1 MLKFEEKVYDLNFL
15 CSFTFDFQMLKEVLL
30 KLAESN
36 EEMQKQ
42 IKKLEKTNEEKDKRL
57 TKLEDQLNIIYI
69 PEQNSYSD
77 SEKDEGDI
85 KKEEKEKEIEDDKKD
100 IKFEQKETKVKPII
114 IKNEKKLEKEKDS
127 DKEEDEKLIKSK
139 KNLLAKKSLKEFESK
154 NAFIQQYPQVSHDT
168 IKSILKLI
176 KENSDKISKI
186 EKNSMKK
193 LNKAIEDME
202 KKYTDLNTQNT
213 KDHKSYEQKLKE
225 IYEKFY
231 DYNDKMDGIIV
242 KTAPLDTLTIF
253 KDNGNG
259 NIDATKVMVKM
270 LEEKVTKQI
279 EIIEKKNNNE
289 INEGKFAQKI
299 KELEN
304 LINQINEEL
313 MKQKENNKF
322 IEPDNNNQNFN
333 EEIQNLKDLIDNKY
347 NDLLKIIEDLSIK
360 IKNGEL
366 VGDKLDELMNR
377 IKSEKKS
384 VEPKNE
390 VDNSKNKSIEIDN
403 DIGNNIS
410 DLKNKIKEI
419 NRKLNEID
427 NYYKNLF
434 NNSTQDVGEIKRKIK
449 EMDSILEKKIT
460 KDDLKAHQ
468 NKLEEHT
475 DIINFL
481 QDTAADLNQSINKLC
496 ENSPNFVK
504 RLESL
509 THEVLELKKKEIKE
523 GSSKPIDVNRF
534 VDEAKLKELLKVINK
549 NIDEL
554 KIDRNSLMND
564 VKEINDNIKLLET
577 KERLTRFEDEINNR
591 LNHLFGK
598 INKRY
603 ADKLEINKYLKNIEI
618 KLKLLDNQ
626 QKDSESWILAKHP
639 IGCFNC
645 ASCESNIKK
654 VSSSNEYI
662 PWNKYP
668 QGERQY
674 HIGQGFS
681 RLLQKIG
688 NESQKNF
695 VEKKEIASDTELSNS
710 IYFGNMPNIKG
721 NNGHFFFKINNK
733 DNLKEDSPEH
743 KLNNSKRYKL
753 PNLKNKRKKN
763 INVPL
768 TDDDEVNNDS
778 MDNANNSPIIM
789 KISKKNI
796 DGNYTILNPNQK
808 TVDTKTEQYKMNST
822 ATKSSSKLDR
832 IRSMPIYDSQ

>member
-1 MLKFEEKVYDLNFL
+1 MLKLEEKVYDLNFL

-30 KLAESN
+30 KLAKSN
-36 EEMQKQ
+36 EEMQNQ

-69 PEQNSYSD
+69 PEQNSYPD
-77 SEKDEGDI
+77 YEKDEGDI
-85 KKEEKEKEIEDDKKD
+85 KNEEKEKEEDKKE
-100 IKFEQKETKVKPII
+100 IKFEQKETKVEPII
-114 IKNEKKLEKEKDS
+114 IKKEKKFEKENES
-127 DKEEDEKLIKSK
+127 DKEEGGGLINSK
-139 KNLLAKKSLKEFESK
+139 INSLAKKSLKELENK
-154 NAFIQQYPQVSHDT
+154 NAFIQQYPQRSHET

-176 KENSDKISKI
+176 KENSDKIN
-186 EKNSMKK
+186 ELEKK
-193 LNKAIEDME
+193 LNKSITDME
-202 KKYTDLNTQNT
+202 KNYNNFNTQNI
-213 KDHKSYEQKLKE
+213 KDHKVYEQKLKE

-253 KDNGNG
+253 RDNGNG
-259 NIDATKVMVKM
+259 NVDATKVMVKM

-279 EIIEKKNNNE
+279 EIIEKKNKGE
-289 INEGKFAQKI
+289 INEDKFGQKL
-299 KELEN
+299 KELED

-313 MKQKENNKF
+313 MKQKENNKI
-322 IEPDNNNQNFN
+322 IEPDNNQNFN

-360 IKNGEL
+360 IKNGDL
-366 VGDKLDELMNR
+366 LGDKFEELMNK
-377 IKSEKKS
+377 IKSEK
-384 VEPKNE
+384 ENNIPKNE
-390 VDNSKNKSIEIDN
+390 GDNSKNKSIEIDN
-403 DIGNNIS
+403 DIGNNMN
-410 DLKNKIKEI
+410 DLKNKIKVI
-419 NRKLNEID
+419 NKKLNDID

-496 ENSPNFVK
+496 DNSPNFVK

-509 THEVLELKKKEIKE
+509 THDVLELKKRGVKES
-523 GSSKPIDVNRF
+523 SSKPIEVNRF
-534 VDEAKLKELLKVINK
+534 VDEARLKESLKVINK
-549 NIDEL
+549 NIDDL
-554 KIDRNSLMND
+554 KIEKNILMNGM
-564 VKEINDNIKLLET
+564 KEINDNIKLLET
-577 KERLTRFEDEINNR
+577 KERLTKFEDGINNR
-591 LNHLFGK
+591 LNHLLGK
-598 INKRY
+598 INKKY
-603 ADKLEINKYLKNIEI
+603 VDKLEINKYLKNIDI

-626 QKDSESWILAKHP
+626 QKDSDSWILAKYP

-710 IYFGNMPNIKG
+710 LYLGNMPNIKG

-733 DNLKEDSPEH
+733 NNLKEDTPEH

-763 INVPL
+763 VNVPL
-768 TDDDEVNNDS
+768 TDDNEVNNNS
-778 MDNANNSPIIM
+778 MDNANNNSPIIL
-789 KISKKNI
+789 KIAKKNI
-796 DGNYTILNPNQK
+796 GGNFTILSSNQK
-808 TVDTKTEQYKMNST
+808 TGDTRNEQLKMNST
-822 ATKSSSKLDR
+822 SFKSRSKLDR
-832 IRSMPIYDSQ
+832 IRSMPIYDNQ

>member
-30 KLAESN
+30 KLAKSN
-36 EEMQKQ
+36 EEMQNQ
-42 IKKLEKTNEEKDKRL
+42 IKALEKTNEEKDKRL

-69 PEQNSYSD
+69 PEQNSYPD
-77 SEKDEGDI
+77 YEKDEGDI
-85 KKEEKEKEIEDDKKD
+85 KNEEKEKEEDKKE
-100 IKFEQKETKVKPII
+100 IKFEQKETKVEPII
-114 IKNEKKLEKEKDS
+114 IKKEKKYEKENES
-127 DKEEDEKLIKSK
+127 DKEEGGGLINSK
-139 KNLLAKKSLKEFESK
+139 INSLAKKSLKELENK
-154 NAFIQQYPQVSHDT
+154 NAFIQQYPQRSHET

-176 KENSDKISKI
+176 KENSDKIN
-186 EKNSMKK
+186 ELEKK
-193 LNKAIEDME
+193 LNKSITDME
-202 KKYTDLNTQNT
+202 KNYNNFNTQNI
-213 KDHKSYEQKLKE
+213 KDHKVYEQKLKE

-253 KDNGNG
+253 RDNGNG
-259 NIDATKVMVKM
+259 NVDATKVMVKM

-279 EIIEKKNNNE
+279 EIIEKKNKGE
-289 INEGKFAQKI
+289 INEDKFGQKI
-299 KELEN
+299 KELED

-313 MKQKENNKF
+313 LKQKENNKI
-322 IEPDNNNQNFN
+322 IEPDNNQNFN

-360 IKNGEL
+360 IKNGDL
-366 VGDKLDELMNR
+366 LGDKFEELMNK
-377 IKSEKKS
+377 IKSEK
-384 VEPKNE
+384 ENNIPKNE
-390 VDNSKNKSIEIDN
+390 GDNSKNKSIEIDN
-403 DIGNNIS
+403 DIGNNMN
-410 DLKNKIKEI
+410 DLKNKIKVI
-419 NRKLNEID
+419 NKKLNDID

-496 ENSPNFVK
+496 DNSPNFVK

-509 THEVLELKKKEIKE
+509 THDVLELKKRGVKES
-523 GSSKPIDVNRF
+523 SSKPIEVNRF
-534 VDEAKLKELLKVINK
+534 VDEARLKESLKVINK
-549 NIDEL
+549 NIDDL
-554 KIDRNSLMND
+554 KIEKNILMND
-564 VKEINDNIKLLET
+564 VKDINDNIKLLET
-577 KERLTRFEDEINNR
+577 KERLTKFEDGINNR
-591 LNHLFGK
+591 LNHLLGK
-598 INKRY
+598 INKKY
-603 ADKLEINKYLKNIEI
+603 VDKLEINKYLKNIDI

-626 QKDSESWILAKHP
+626 QKDSDSWILAKYP

-710 IYFGNMPNIKG
+710 LYLGNMPNIKG

-733 DNLKEDSPEH
+733 NNLKEDTPEH

-763 INVPL
+763 VNVPL
-768 TDDDEVNNDS
+768 TDDNEVNNNS
-778 MDNANNSPIIM
+778 MDNANNNSPIIL
-789 KISKKNI
+789 KIAKKNI
-796 DGNYTILNPNQK
+796 GGNFTILSSNQK
-808 TVDTKTEQYKMNST
+808 KVDTRNEQLKMNST
-822 ATKSSSKLDR
+822 SFKSRSKLDR
-832 IRSMPIYDSQ
+832 IRSMPVYDNQ

>member
-1 MLKFEEKVYDLNFL
+1 MLKLEEKVYDLNFL

-30 KLAESN
+30 KLAKSN
-36 EEMQKQ
+36 EEMQNQ

-69 PEQNSYSD
+69 PEQNSYPD
-77 SEKDEGDI
+77 YEKDEGDI
-85 KKEEKEKEIEDDKKD
+85 KNEEKEKEEDKKE
-100 IKFEQKETKVKPII
+100 IKFEQKETKVEPII
-114 IKNEKKLEKEKDS
+114 IKKEKKFEKENES
-127 DKEEDEKLIKSK
+127 DKEKDEKLINSK
-139 KNLLAKKSLKEFESK
+139 INLLAKKSLKELENK
-154 NAFIQQYPQVSHDT
+154 NAFIQQYPQRSHET

-176 KENSDKISKI
+176 KENSDKIN
-186 EKNSMKK
+186 ELEKK
-193 LNKAIEDME
+193 LNKSITDME
-202 KKYTDLNTQNT
+202 KNYNNFNTQNI
-213 KDHKSYEQKLKE
+213 KDHKVYEQKLKE

-253 KDNGNG
+253 RDNGNG
-259 NIDATKVMVKM
+259 NVDATKVMVKM

-279 EIIEKKNNNE
+279 EIIEKKNKGE
-289 INEGKFAQKI
+289 INEDKFGQKI
-299 KELEN
+299 KELED

-313 MKQKENNKF
+313 LKQKENNKI
-322 IEPDNNNQNFN
+322 IEPDNNQNFN

-360 IKNGEL
+360 IKNGDL
-366 VGDKLDELMNR
+366 LGDKFEELMNK
-377 IKSEKKS
+377 IKSEK
-384 VEPKNE
+384 ENNIPKNE
-390 VDNSKNKSIEIDN
+390 GDNSKNKSIEIDN
-403 DIGNNIS
+403 DIGNNMNE
-410 DLKNKIKEI
+410 LKNKIKEI
-419 NRKLNEID
+419 NRKLNDID

-496 ENSPNFVK
+496 DNSPNFVK

-509 THEVLELKKKEIKE
+509 THDVLELKKRGVKES
-523 GSSKPIDVNRF
+523 SSKPIEANRF
-534 VDEAKLKELLKVINK
+534 VDEARLKESLKVINK
-549 NIDEL
+549 NIDDL
-554 KIDRNSLMND
+554 KIEKNILMNGM
-564 VKEINDNIKLLET
+564 KEINDNIKLLET
-577 KERLTRFEDEINNR
+577 KERLTKFEDGINNR
-591 LNHLFGK
+591 LNHLLGK
-598 INKRY
+598 INKKY
-603 ADKLEINKYLKNIEI
+603 VDKLEINKYLKNIDI

-626 QKDSESWILAKHP
+626 QKDSDSWILAKYP

-710 IYFGNMPNIKG
+710 LYLGNMPNIKG

-733 DNLKEDSPEH
+733 NNLKEDTPEH

-763 INVPL
+763 VNVPL
-768 TDDDEVNNDS
+768 TDDNEVNNNS
-778 MDNANNSPIIM
+778 MDNANNNSPIIL
-789 KISKKNI
+789 KIAKKNI
-796 DGNYTILNPNQK
+796 GGNFTILSSNQK
-808 TVDTKTEQYKMNST
+808 KVDTRNEQLKMNST
-822 ATKSSSKLDR
+822 SFKSRSKLDR
-832 IRSMPIYDSQ
+832 IRSMPIYDNQ